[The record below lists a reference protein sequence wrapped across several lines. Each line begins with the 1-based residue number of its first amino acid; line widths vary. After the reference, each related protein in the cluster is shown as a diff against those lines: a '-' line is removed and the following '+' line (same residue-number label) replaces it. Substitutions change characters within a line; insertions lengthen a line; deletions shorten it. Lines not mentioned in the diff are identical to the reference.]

1 MFVLE
6 IAHAHTACN
15 AISNAVF
22 EQLDVRDFFC
32 FGKEVFY
39 LAFGCGEI
47 AVRAETPHVFSDDV
61 MVSKAHIDRV
71 IFFGD
76 ELQDLHVGEVVV
88 RDIARDATGIRR
100 QKVAFKEYFEM
111 FAQHGDGAGHWRIE
125 IDMQIADKIVG
136 HALNLYPL
144 ILTVKGANRKGI
156 LR

>member
-1 MFVLE
+1 MLVLE
-6 IAHAHTACN
+6 IAHSHTTGDAFH
-15 AISNAVF
+15 NAVF

-76 ELQDLHVGEVVV
+76 ELQELHVGEVVV
-88 RDIARDATGIRR
+88 RDITRNAASIRR
-100 QKVAFKEYFEM
+100 QKVSFEKDFEM
-111 FAQHGDGAGHWRIE
+111 FAQHGDGAGHWCIE
-125 IDMQIADKIVG
+125 IDMQVANKIVG
-136 HALNLYPL
+136 HAL
-144 ILTVKGANRKGI
+144 
-156 LR
+156 